1 MIIEN
6 KDILGFKV
14 GNEEVCGN
22 CITEVEEAGLTA
34 DDVYRVGEIEKN
46 DMVFCDRCGEL
57 LW

>member
-6 KDILGFKV
+6 NDILGFKV

-22 CITEVEEAGLTA
+22 CITEVEVDDLTK
-34 DDVYRVGEIEKN
+34 DDVYQKGEVESN
-46 DMVFCDRCGEL
+46 EMVFCDRCNTR

>member
-6 KDILGFKV
+6 GDILGFKV

-22 CITEVEEAGLTA
+22 CITEVEEAELKE
-34 DDVYRVGEIEKN
+34 DDVFRKGEIEKN
-46 DMVFCDRCGEL
+46 ETAFCDRCKNL

>member
-14 GNEEVCGN
+14 GDEVVCGY
-22 CITEVEEAGLTA
+22 CITEVEEAELEE
-34 DDVYRVGEIEKN
+34 DKVFRVGEIEKN
-46 DMVFCDRCGEL
+46 ETAFCDRCKEL

>member
-22 CITEVEEAGLTA
+22 CITEVEMDDLTK
-34 DDVYRVGEIEKN
+34 DDIYQKGEIEKN
-46 DMVFCDRCGEL
+46 ETSFCDRCKKL

>member
-1 MIIEN
+1 MIFKN

-22 CITEVEEAGLTA
+22 CITEGEEAELKE
-34 DDVYRVGEIEKN
+34 DDVFRKGEIEKN
-46 DMVFCDRCGEL
+46 ETAFCDRCKNL